1 MPRILEHRGESFL
14 RREASLSKKF
24 STDEGCQKE
33 ERDESKLAL
42 LFQPKLLTQLLGL
55 IQCEAPPTDQLS
67 KQAVN
72 GRRAGEQEAVVQRPT
87 D

>member
-1 MPRILEHRGESFL
+1 MNF
-14 RREASLSKKF
+14 
-24 STDEGCQKE
+24 CQKE
-33 ERDESKLAL
+33 ERNGLKIAL

-72 GRRAGEQEAVVQRPT
+72 GRRAGEQKAVVQRPT